1 MEDPKCPRCGSNEV
15 KKVKT
20 KLRLSYPL
28 VALILIAGTIIT
40 GITETPWGL
49 IGAVALIVIIS
60 VIQNVRNKN
69 IAYIFCKICGK
80 KWEGEPEIS
89 LKPENEEANPS
100 VSSADSSPCQREPN
114 KAFLESGKA
123 ATTAEGL
130 TEEPE
135 KNAGN

>member
-1 MEDPKCPRCGSNEV
+1 MEDPKCPRCGSNEI

-49 IGAVALIVIIS
+49 VGAVALIVIIS

-80 KWEGEPEIS
+80 KWEGEPES
-89 LKPENEEANPS
+89 EEANPS

-114 KAFLESGKA
+114 RAFLESGKA

-130 TEEPE
+130 TEEQE

>member
-49 IGAVALIVIIS
+49 VGAVALIVIIS
-60 VIQNVRNKN
+60 VIQNARNKN

-80 KWEGEPEIS
+80 KWEGEPES
-89 LKPENEEANPS
+89 Q
-100 VSSADSSPCQREPN
+100 SA
-114 KAFLESGKA
+114 
-123 ATTAEGL
+123 
-130 TEEPE
+130 EEPE